1 MTTMDLE
8 PIDRALRDGDHG
20 PAAAGAMAMLVR
32 YGAAGGARR
41 FVSIESAHIDGCL
54 YHGPSSIDFARRFVD
69 LGGRVRVPTTLNVGA
84 VDVVH
89 PGWHCGPPELIDA
102 QHKLTELH
110 ERLGCIATLTCA
122 PYQRMVR
129 PGLGEHVAWAESN
142 AIVFVNSVLGART
155 DRYGDFTDLCAALTG
170 RVPLA
175 GLHCDENRRPERIV
189 RVAPLADAGLPRDLY
204 FAAVGYVLGQNAPGL
219 VPLLLGLSP
228 DASEDELKA
237 LGAAGASSGSL
248 ALFHAE
254 GVTPEAGW
262 AVAEAA
268 KVPLPSIEISADA
281 LRDAVARLCPVA
293 EGEAVAAICLGTPH
307 YSLSEFRL
315 LSAALEGRIPAETV
329 AIYVSTSREIAA
341 TVELDATFAPLH
353 RFGVRIV
360 VDTCTY
366 LAPVV
371 RDAQGV
377 ILTTSAKY
385 AHYGPGNLQRRIG
398 LMTLERC
405 VRSAEL
411 GRVAAPC

>member
-1 MTTMDLE
+1 MELE
-8 PIDRALRDGDHG
+8 PIDRALLAGDHG
-20 PAAAGAMAMLVR
+20 AAAARAMAMLVR
-32 YGAAGGARR
+32 YGEAGDAPC

-69 LGGRVRVPTTLNVGA
+69 LGGRVRVPTTLNVAA

-89 PGWHCGPPELIDA
+89 PGWHCGPPELLDA
-102 QHKLTELH
+102 QRELTELH

-129 PGLGEHVAWAESN
+129 PRPGEHVAWAESN

-175 GLHCDENRRPERIV
+175 GLHRDENRRPQRIV
-189 RVAPLADAGLPRDLY
+189 GVPGPAAAGLPRDLY
-204 FAAVGYVLGQNAPGL
+204 FAALGYVIGQRAPGL
-219 VPLLLGLSP
+219 VPLVRGVP
-228 DASEDELKA
+228 GDATEDELKA

-254 GVTPEAGW
+254 GVTPEAEW
-262 AVAEAA
+262 AAEQAA
-268 KVPLPSIEISADA
+268 QAPLPEIEIVAAD
-281 LRDAVARLCPVA
+281 LHDAVSRLCPVA
-293 EGEAVAAICLGTPH
+293 EGEAVAAVCLGTPH
-307 YSLSEFRL
+307 YSLDEFRIL
-315 LSAALEGRIPAETV
+315 NAALDGRGPAEGV
-329 AIYVSTSREIAA
+329 ALYVSTSREIAA
-341 TVELDATFAPLH
+341 AVEHDPAFAPLR
-353 RFGVRIV
+353 RFDARIV

-371 RDAQGV
+371 RNTQGA

-385 AHYGPGNLQRRIG
+385 AHYGPGNLQRRVG

-405 VRSAEL
+405 IRSAEL
-411 GRVAAPC
+411 GRVAPPC

>member
-1 MTTMDLE
+1 MELE
-8 PIDRALRDGDHG
+8 AIDRALLAGDHG
-20 PAAAGAMAMLVR
+20 AAAARAMAMLVR
-32 YGAAGGARR
+32 YGEAGGAAR
-41 FVSIESAHIDGCL
+41 FVPVESAHIDGCL

-69 LGGRVRVPTTLNVGA
+69 LGGRVRVPTTLNVAA

-102 QHKLTELH
+102 QRELTELH
-110 ERLGCIATLTCA
+110 ERLGCVATLTCA

-129 PGLGEHVAWAESN
+129 PRPGEHVAWAESN

-175 GLHCDENRRPERIV
+175 GLHRDENRRPQRIV
-189 RVAPLADAGLPRDLY
+189 RLPGLEAAGLPRDLY
-204 FAAVGYVLGQNAPGL
+204 FAAIGYVIGQRAPGL
-219 VPLLLGLSP
+219 VPFVTGVP
-228 DASEDELKA
+228 RDASEDELKA

-262 AVAEAA
+262 AAGHAMELPAIEVAAAELHEA
-268 KVPLPSIEISADA
+268 VS
-281 LRDAVARLCPVA
+281 RLCPVA
-293 EGEAVAAICLGTPH
+293 EGEAVAAVCLGTPH
-307 YSLSEFRL
+307 YSLDEFRIL
-315 LSAALEGRIPAETV
+315 NAALDGRGPAGGV
-329 AIYVSTSREIAA
+329 ALYVSTSREIAA
-341 TVELDATFAPLH
+341 VVEKDPAFAPLR
-353 RFGVRIV
+353 RFDARIV

-371 RDAQGV
+371 RNTQGA

-385 AHYGPGNLQRRIG
+385 AHYGPGNLQRRVG

-405 VRSAEL
+405 IRSAEL
-411 GRVAAPC
+411 GRVAPPC

>member
-1 MTTMDLE
+1 MELE
-8 PIDRALRDGDHG
+8 AIDRALLAGDHG
-20 PAAAGAMAMLVR
+20 AAAARAMAMLVR
-32 YGAAGGARR
+32 YGEAGGAER
-41 FVSIESAHIDGCL
+41 FVPVESAHIDGCL

-69 LGGRVRVPTTLNVGA
+69 LGGRVRVPTTLNVAA

-89 PGWHCGPPELIDA
+89 PGWHCGTPELIDA
-102 QHKLTELH
+102 QRELTELH
-110 ERLGCIATLTCA
+110 ERLGCVATLTCA

-129 PGLGEHVAWAESN
+129 PRPGEHVAWAESN

-175 GLHCDENRRPERIV
+175 GLHRDENRRPQRIV
-189 RVAPLADAGLPRDLY
+189 RLPGLEAAGLPRDLY
-204 FAAVGYVLGQNAPGL
+204 FAAIGYVIGQRAPGL
-219 VPLLLGLSP
+219 VPFVTGVP
-228 DASEDELKA
+228 RDASEDELKA

-262 AVAEAA
+262 AAGHAVGLPAIEVAAAELHEA
-268 KVPLPSIEISADA
+268 VS
-281 LRDAVARLCPVA
+281 RLCPVA

-307 YSLSEFRL
+307 YSLDEFRIL
-315 LSAALEGRIPAETV
+315 NAALDGRGPAGGV
-329 AIYVSTSREIAA
+329 ALYVSTSREIAA
-341 TVELDATFAPLH
+341 VVEKDPAFAPLR
-353 RFGVRIV
+353 RFGARIV

-371 RDAQGV
+371 RNTQGA

-385 AHYGPGNLQRRIG
+385 AHYGPGNLQRRVG

-405 VRSAEL
+405 IRSAEL
-411 GRVAAPC
+411 GRVAPPC

>member
-1 MTTMDLE
+1 MELE
-8 PIDRALRDGDHG
+8 AIDRALLAGDHG
-20 PAAAGAMAMLVR
+20 AAAARAMTMLVR
-32 YGAAGGARR
+32 YGEAGGAER

-102 QHKLTELH
+102 QRELTELH
-110 ERLGCIATLTCA
+110 ERLGCVATLTCA
-122 PYQRMVR
+122 PYQRIVR
-129 PGLGEHVAWAESN
+129 PRPGEHVAWAESN

-175 GLHCDENRRPERIV
+175 GLHRDENCRPQRIV
-189 RVAPLADAGLPRDLY
+189 RLPGSETAGLPRDLY
-204 FAAVGYVLGQNAPGL
+204 FAAIGYVIGQRAPGL
-219 VPLLLGLSP
+219 VPFVTGVP
-228 DASEDELKA
+228 RDASEDELKA

-262 AVAEAA
+262 AAGHAVGLPGIEVAAA
-268 KVPLPSIEISADA
+268 ELH
-281 LRDAVARLCPVA
+281 DAVSRLCPVA
-293 EGEAVAAICLGTPH
+293 EGEAVAAVCLGTPH
-307 YSLSEFRL
+307 YSLDEFRIL
-315 LSAALEGRIPAETV
+315 NAALDGRGPAEGV
-329 AIYVSTSREIAA
+329 ALYVSTSREIAA
-341 TVELDATFAPLH
+341 VVEKDPAFAPLR
-353 RFGVRIV
+353 RFDARIV

-371 RDAQGV
+371 RNTQGA

-385 AHYGPGNLQRRIG
+385 AHYGPGNLQRRVG

-405 VRSAEL
+405 IRSAEL
-411 GRVAAPC
+411 GRVAPPC

>member
-1 MTTMDLE
+1 
-8 PIDRALRDGDHG
+8 
-20 PAAAGAMAMLVR
+20 MAMLVK
-32 YGAAGGARR
+32 YGDAAGASR

-69 LGGRVRVPTTLNVGA
+69 LGGRVRVPTTLNVAA

-89 PGWHCGPPELIDA
+89 PGWHCGPPELLAA
-102 QHKLTELH
+102 QSELTELH

-122 PYQRMVR
+122 PYQRMLR

-170 RVPLA
+170 RVPLT
-175 GLHCDENRRPERIV
+175 GLHCDENRLPQ
-189 RVAPLADAGLPRDLY
+189 RVFTVASDALAAIPRDLY
-204 FAAVGYVLGQNAPGL
+204 FAAIGYVVGQRAPGQ
-219 VPLLLGLSP
+219 VPLLFGLP
-228 DASEDELKA
+228 GDTNEDELKA

-248 ALFHAE
+248 ALFHAD
-254 GVTPEAGW
+254 GVTPEA
-262 AVAEAA
+262 VEAA
-268 KVPLPSIEISADA
+268 VWAAGKYLPSDRISADDLGA
-281 LRDAVARLCPVA
+281 AIERLCPVA
-293 EGEAVAAICLGTPH
+293 DGDAVSAVCLGTPH
-307 YSLSEFRL
+307 YSLTEF
-315 LSAALEGRIPAETV
+315 AALSTCLAGRQAAPGV
-329 AIYVSTSREIAA
+329 ALYVSTSREIAA
-341 TVELDATFAPLH
+341 LVEQDPALAPL
-353 RFGVRIV
+353 RDFGVRIV

-371 RDAQGV
+371 RDASGV

-405 VRSAEL
+405 IRSAET
-411 GRVAAPC
+411 GKVVPC

>member
-1 MTTMDLE
+1 MELE
-8 PIDRALRDGDHG
+8 AIDRALLAGDHG
-20 PAAAGAMAMLVR
+20 AAAARAMTMLVR
-32 YGAAGGARR
+32 YGEAGGAER

-102 QHKLTELH
+102 QRELTELH
-110 ERLGCIATLTCA
+110 ERLGCVATLTCA
-122 PYQRMVR
+122 PYQRIVR
-129 PGLGEHVAWAESN
+129 PRPGEHVAWAESN

-175 GLHCDENRRPERIV
+175 GLHRDENRRPQRIV
-189 RVAPLADAGLPRDLY
+189 RLPGSETAGLPRDLY
-204 FAAVGYVLGQNAPGL
+204 FAAIGYVIGQRAPGL
-219 VPLLLGLSP
+219 VPFVTGVP
-228 DASEDELKA
+228 RDASEDELKA

-262 AVAEAA
+262 AAGHAVGLPGIEVAAA
-268 KVPLPSIEISADA
+268 ELH
-281 LRDAVARLCPVA
+281 DAVSRLCPVA
-293 EGEAVAAICLGTPH
+293 EGEAVAAVCLGTPH
-307 YSLSEFRL
+307 YSLDEFRIL
-315 LSAALEGRIPAETV
+315 NAALDGRGPAEGV
-329 AIYVSTSREIAA
+329 ALYVSTSREIAA
-341 TVELDATFAPLH
+341 VVEKDPAFAPLR
-353 RFGVRIV
+353 RFDARIV

-371 RDAQGV
+371 RNTQGA

-385 AHYGPGNLQRRIG
+385 AHYGPGNLQRRVG

-405 VRSAEL
+405 IRSAEL
-411 GRVAAPC
+411 GRVAPPC

>member
-1 MTTMDLE
+1 MELE
-8 PIDRALRDGDHG
+8 PVDRALLGGDHG
-20 PAAAGAMAMLVR
+20 AAAARAMAMLVR
-32 YGAAGGARR
+32 YGEAGGAPC

-69 LGGRVRVPTTLNVGA
+69 LGGRVRVPTTLNVAA

-89 PGWHCGPPELIDA
+89 PGWHCGPPELLDA
-102 QHKLTELH
+102 QRELTELH

-129 PGLGEHVAWAESN
+129 PRPGEHVAWAESN

-175 GLHCDENRRPERIV
+175 GLHRDENRRPQRIV
-189 RVAPLADAGLPRDLY
+189 GVPGPEAAGLPRDLY
-204 FAAVGYVLGQNAPGL
+204 FAALGYVIGQRAPGL
-219 VPLLLGLSP
+219 VPLVRGVP
-228 DASEDELKA
+228 GDATEDELKA

-254 GVTPEAGW
+254 GVTPEAEW
-262 AVAEAA
+262 AALEAA
-268 KVPLPSIEISADA
+268 RASLAEIAIPAAD
-281 LRDAVARLCPVA
+281 LHDAVSRLCPVA
-293 EGEAVAAICLGTPH
+293 EGEAVAAVCLGTPH
-307 YSLSEFRL
+307 YSLDEFRIL
-315 LSAALEGRIPAETV
+315 NAALDGHGPAEGV
-329 AIYVSTSREIAA
+329 ALYVSTSREIAA
-341 TVELDATFAPLH
+341 AVEHDPAFAPLR
-353 RFGVRIV
+353 RFDARIV

-371 RDAQGV
+371 RNTQGA

-385 AHYGPGNLQRRIG
+385 AHYGPGNLQRRVG

-405 VRSAEL
+405 IRSAEL
-411 GRVAAPC
+411 GRVAPPC

>member
-1 MTTMDLE
+1 MELE
-8 PIDRALRDGDHG
+8 PIDRALLDGDHG
-20 PAAAGAMAMLVR
+20 AAAARAMAMLVR
-32 YGAAGGARR
+32 YGEAGGAPR

-54 YHGPSSIDFARRFVD
+54 YHGPSSIDFARRFAD
-69 LGGRVRVPTTLNVGA
+69 LGGRVRVPTTLNVAA

-102 QHKLTELH
+102 QRELTDLH
-110 ERLGCIATLTCA
+110 ERLGCVATLTCA

-129 PGLGEHVAWAESN
+129 PRPGEHVAWAESN

-175 GLHCDENRRPERIV
+175 GLHRDENRRPRCM
-189 RVAPLADAGLPRDLY
+189 VAVPGLEAAGLPRDLY
-204 FAAVGYVLGQNAPGL
+204 FAAVGYVIGQRAPGQ
-219 VPLLLGLSP
+219 VPLVRGVP
-228 DASEDELKA
+228 VDATEDELKA

-254 GVTPEAGW
+254 GVTPEAQW
-262 AVAEAA
+262 AAEQAA
-268 KVPLPSIEISADA
+268 RAPLAEIAIQAAD
-281 LRDAVARLCPVA
+281 LHDAVSRLCPVV
-293 EGEAVAAICLGTPH
+293 EGEAVAAVCLGTPH
-307 YSLSEFRL
+307 YSLDEFRIL
-315 LSAALEGRIPAETV
+315 NAVLDGRGPAEGV
-329 AIYVSTSREIAA
+329 ALYVSTSREIAA
-341 TVELDATFAPLH
+341 AVEHDPAFAPLR
-353 RFGVRIV
+353 RFDARIV

-371 RDAQGV
+371 RNTQGA

-385 AHYGPGNLQRRIG
+385 AHYGPGNLQRRVG

-405 VRSAEL
+405 IRSAAL
-411 GRVAAPC
+411 GRVAPPC